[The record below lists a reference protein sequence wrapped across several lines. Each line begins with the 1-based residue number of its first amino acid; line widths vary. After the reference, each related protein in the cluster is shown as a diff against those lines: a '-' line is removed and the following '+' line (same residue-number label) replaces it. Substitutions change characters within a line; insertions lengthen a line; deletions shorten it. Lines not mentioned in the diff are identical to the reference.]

1 MLNFKGEYL
10 GFTFNGHHSSEYGLV
25 VVSDGDRYHQTL
37 SSNFSDTVVS
47 VPGKNGGYYF
57 GTQLQMKDFTIR
69 CAYDEMTSHMMH
81 KIQNWLYPNRVGWLI
96 FDETP
101 YKKYKVKISNVPEF
115 SFIPFDEF
123 KNVKDYTLKK
133 EILKGELQIQFFS
146 FDEYGYENE
155 DYNLPEINTNQII
168 KQQDV
173 DSGLVPP
180 NYSHDGICLPHQQLQ
195 EISNETNFNFMIYN
209 AGNGIAVADFYFTIE
224 KSQISDNNPLEFFN
238 YNDGESYIINNPAN
252 IITKRGI
259 TLNSVSYYRIK
270 LLGSKKEVWLD
281 CLNSNKEKINEV
293 SINIGACHNHY
304 FPKIYHTKP
313 TEIMIMSQNIVEGR
327 AEPLFYT
334 YSYANKDM
342 GSSDSNEQQS
352 YNFEELQKYW
362 SDYIILTKQKTIS
375 INSILN
381 PVFSFIHNEE
391 GSGNYNIT
399 NELVYLIFPDKF
411 YCDKTITDFVVE
423 YKHTYI

>member
-195 EISNETNFNFMIYN
+195 EISNETSFNFMIYN
-209 AGNGIAVADFYFTIE
+209 AYFTIE